1 MNNLPS
7 IKTIRDELSILS
19 NKELIIMISALI
31 KFKKENKELVTYLL
45 FDSKDEG
52 EYIRRITDET
62 NTAMESVNRFNA
74 KQQIKHI
81 RKVLRNIKKAIK
93 ISGNHETAIRLLL
106 HFCSIMKEKNLP
118 IYRFKGINLIWER
131 CIGQIESEL
140 LKIHED
146 LRFDYGVELKKL
158 KDQ

>member
-7 IKTIRDELSILS
+7 LKTIRDELSLLT
-19 NKELIIMISALI
+19 NKELISIVSALI
-31 KFKKENKELVTYLL
+31 KFRKDNKELVTYML
-45 FDSKDEG
+45 FDSKDETVYVKTVI
-52 EYIRRITDET
+52 EET

-81 RKVLRNIKKAIK
+81 RKVLRNVKKAIK
-93 ISGNHETAIRLLL
+93 ISGNHETAITLLL

-131 CIGQIESEL
+131 CISQIETEM

-146 LRFDYGVELKKL
+146 LRYDYGEELKRL
-158 KDQ
+158 KE